1 MDTELVTAIQRGG
14 ATALNAWRQNN
25 LGKSPDLS
33 GADLSRADLL
43 GADLSGADLW
53 GANLSGANLWRANL
67 SGADLSEANL
77 WRAHLRGANLW
88 RAKNIPADVLEN
100 YLNGLRASVTTGPKG
115 SGE

>member
-43 GADLSGADLW
+43 GA
-53 GANLSGANLWRANL
+53 NLL
-67 SGADLSEANL
+67 GADLSEANL

>member
-43 GADLSGADLW
+43 GANLLGADL
-53 GANLSGANLWRANL
+53 SEANLWRANL